1 MLMLSVLYSDFY
13 DLNLFSKWQVKM
25 LLLSLPI
32 ALAFKKGTLAN
43 RIILLHVESLISLV
57 FRIF

>member
-1 MLMLSVLYSDFY
+1 MLMLSVLYSNFY

-43 RIILLHVESLISLV
+43 RIILLHV
-57 FRIF
+57 